1 MAVVK
6 YANEEY
12 LRAEHLL
19 KDGRYLSCSLE
30 VESVVE
36 GCPLQ
41 RKLKPSQGYGLRFKG
56 KGKILGLGA
65 TNFSLMCAVAGDS
78 DPSTWAGKVV
88 RLEVRRVRAQTG
100 GTQPAI
106 RIIPPDGTELRSGL
120 VKELGERYE
129 QAKA

>member
-1 MAVVK
+1 MSLTK

-19 KDGRYLSCSLE
+19 KDGKYRTVQLPIE
-30 VESVVE
+30 AVIE

-41 RKLKPSQGYGLRFKG
+41 RKLKATQGFGLRFKG
-56 KGKILGLGA
+56 ATKILGLGA
-65 TNFSLMCAVAGDS
+65 TNYSLVCASTGES
-78 DPSTWAGKVV
+78 DPANWIGKTI
-88 RLEVRRVRAQTG
+88 RIEVRRVRSQAG

-120 VKELGERYE
+120 IKELGERYE
-129 QAKA
+129 